1 MVLDEN
7 TVNIILNA
15 VHVAKLFSIE
25 SFIIEPNIIRGINE
39 DRTAAILTECDI
51 NIGCKSIGINRMDV
65 LLSRL
70 NLVSNDAIIECHT
83 KSEDMDADKISIT
96 TDRLNLEYSCANTL
110 AIKAPTSAKVNDL
123 FEVSIEESLVNIL
136 KKGRNAMKT
145 DVIMIMCDNNSVQY
159 KLQDENNDKLLYNEG
174 FAYNLVDNSDINFV
188 YKYPIKSILSA
199 FTDCD
204 AKKFY
209 ITERGMIKINT
220 KGIDLYIPQKS

>member
-7 TVNIILNA
+7 TVNKILNA

-51 NIGCKSIGINRMDV
+51 DIGCSAIGINRMDV

-70 NLVSNDAIIECHT
+70 NLISGDAIIECIS
-83 KSEDMDADKISIT
+83 KDDGEASKILIS
-96 TDRLNLEYSCANTL
+96 TDRLNLEYGCANTL
-110 AIKAPTSAKVNDL
+110 AIKAPTSAKVKDL
-123 FEVSIEESLVNIL
+123 YEITIEESLVNVL
-136 KKGRNAMKT
+136 KKGRTAMKT

-174 FAYNLVDNSDINFV
+174 FAHNLVDDEDINFV
-188 YKYPIKSILSA
+188 NRYPIKSILSA

-220 KGIDLYIPQKS
+220 RGIDLYIPQKQ